1 MTQNLIPAIDAFT
14 AFTDRYADLF
24 HDKRLH
30 KGFQACITGILAS
43 GTTRLSRIARAA
55 PQTGLAPH
63 SERRFRR
70 MMHNQNK
77 RSDLNAEK
85 IGKKILEQGAER
97 LRNCDEV
104 KVILDGS
111 DLRKPYST
119 SLEHLSTV
127 RDLNGHPIP
136 GYPTLNAIGINPA
149 GQQTLLYHKTYSPL
163 ETDFKS
169 ERDEVRTA
177 IQTITTAL
185 RAQGVGRIIWI
196 LDRGFDDR
204 KVIDWILETKACFV
218 IRAQHDRVVSTELSG
233 PTQKLFKVTRAEPIL
248 GTFSMKRPVLVD
260 GKLKKRPV
268 QATARA
274 GTVWLSAP
282 AIQVHAVALEF
293 VQARGKRDDAGWMLL
308 TNLPVESFEAAQ
320 HVIFL
325 YVLRWSIEEVF
336 AWTKTALDW
345 ESTQLLE
352 FNAFE
357 LLVAM
362 AWVTAAFVFE
372 LSDSLESSVLERIA
386 FLGGFVPRAGSSPG
400 RRVLVLGLGRVL
412 ASLLVEQ
419 VLDVHERNALRAAF
433 MR

>member
-1 MTQNLIPAIDAFT
+1 M
-14 AFTDRYADLF
+14 
-24 HDKRLH
+24 
-30 KGFQACITGILAS
+30 
-43 GTTRLSRIARAA
+43 
-55 PQTGLAPH
+55 
-63 SERRFRR
+63 
-70 MMHNQNK
+70 
-77 RSDLNAEK
+77 
-85 IGKKILEQGAER
+85 
-97 LRNCDEV
+97 
-104 KVILDGS
+104 
-111 DLRKPYST
+111 
-119 SLEHLSTV
+119 
-127 RDLNGHPIP
+127 
-136 GYPTLNAIGINPA
+136 
-149 GQQTLLYHKTYSPL
+149 
-163 ETDFKS
+163 
-169 ERDEVRTA
+169 
-177 IQTITTAL
+177 
-185 RAQGVGRIIWI
+185 GRITWI

-248 GTFSMKRPVLVD
+248 GTFSMKRPVLID

-282 AIQVHAVALEF
+282 AIRVNTVALEF
-293 VQARGKRDDAGWMLL
+293 VQARGKRDDAGWILL
-308 TNLPVESFEAAQ
+308 TNLAVESFEAAQ

-325 YVLRWSIEEVF
+325 YVLCWSIEEVF

-400 RRVLVLGLGRVL
+400 RPVLVLGLGRVL

-433 MR
+433 IR